1 MYSLNVA
8 VRSVVCIDRKTKTFS
23 EARSSRRRLLLL
35 LLLLLLLS
43 PYPFWLKL
51 PNTSH
56 RRGSLVDIRPDD
68 GHEIWLNGHET
79 CAAVPPA
86 TSRAASQRSF
96 YKHLQH
102 SAFLRVQPYY
112 VSHGSYSKEGS
123 SSASAATCT
132 KEGSSKASAATGATP
147 HLVGRSSAAC
157 VTRRLCS
164 RVALRDLSGSAT
176 QPRTHGAPAYD

>member
-96 YKHLQH
+96 YKNFAAQCVNACATILRQPRFLLHLRLLQRFRRDLYQRGLLQGFRRDRCY
-102 SAFLRVQPYY
+102 SAFGGQ
-112 VSHGSYSKEGS
+112 K
-123 SSASAATCT
+123 
-132 KEGSSKASAATGATP
+132 
-147 HLVGRSSAAC
+147 
-157 VTRRLCS
+157 
-164 RVALRDLSGSAT
+164 
-176 QPRTHGAPAYD
+176 

>member
-1 MYSLNVA
+1 MGFNPLRPSPPFPPPVHGGGRGGRGGRGRRGGRGAVGTRRSGLAIVNLSSKSTFRSSPMYSLNVA

-35 LLLLLLLS
+35 LLLLLVS

-51 PNTSH
+51 PNASH

-102 SAFLRVQPYY
+102 SALMRVQPYY
-112 VSHGSYSKEGS
+112 VSHGS
-123 SSASAATCT
+123 
-132 KEGSSKASAATGATP
+132 
-147 HLVGRSSAAC
+147 
-157 VTRRLCS
+157 CS
-164 RVALRDLSGSAT
+164 I
-176 QPRTHGAPAYD
+176 